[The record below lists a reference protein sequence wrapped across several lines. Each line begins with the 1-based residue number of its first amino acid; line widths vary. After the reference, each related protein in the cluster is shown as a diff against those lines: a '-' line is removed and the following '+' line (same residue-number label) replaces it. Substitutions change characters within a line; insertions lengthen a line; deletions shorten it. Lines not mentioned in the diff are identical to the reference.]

1 MKKGKGLPHGPVVK
15 NAPCNAGDM
24 GLISGLGTKILQI
37 LVGITKP
44 ARATTKSP
52 QAVTKDLHDTMKI
65 PSVATKTRHSQINK
79 KEKEKTTY
87 KMGGNVCKSCI

>member
-1 MKKGKGLPHGPVVK
+1 MVK

-37 LVGITKP
+37 LVGTTKP
-44 ARATTKSP
+44 AQATTKSP
-52 QAVTKDLHDTMKI
+52 WAVTKDLRDTTKI